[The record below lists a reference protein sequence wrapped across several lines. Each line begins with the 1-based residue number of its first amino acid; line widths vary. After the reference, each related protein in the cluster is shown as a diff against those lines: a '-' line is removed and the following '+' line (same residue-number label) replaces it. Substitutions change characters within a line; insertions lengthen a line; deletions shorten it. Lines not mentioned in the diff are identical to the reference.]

1 MQNACCCNC
10 NNTSNS
16 GNANNT
22 QPNHIN
28 APSREITRQRL
39 SDNSIV
45 LGLTTIFSIMAM
57 VSWVVFAPGL

>member
-1 MQNACCCNC
+1 MQNTCTCCCNNPNT
-10 NNTSNS
+10 NNAGS
-16 GNANNT
+16 T
-22 QPNHIN
+22 QLAHNN

>member
-1 MQNACCCNC
+1 MQNTCTCCCNTNS
-10 NNTSNS
+10 NN
-16 GNANNT
+16 NAGNT
-22 QPNHIN
+22 QPAHTN